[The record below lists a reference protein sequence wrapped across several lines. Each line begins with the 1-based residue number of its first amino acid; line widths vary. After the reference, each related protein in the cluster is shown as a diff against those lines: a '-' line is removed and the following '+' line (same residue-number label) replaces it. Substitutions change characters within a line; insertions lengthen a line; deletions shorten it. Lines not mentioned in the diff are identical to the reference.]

1 MSPKVSIIVPVYK
14 AEKYLHRCLD
24 SIIAQTF
31 KDWELL
37 LVDDGSPDNSGK
49 LCDEYAQ
56 KDSRIKVFHKK
67 NGGVSSARQMGLD
80 NATGEY
86 TIHADPDDWVEPTML
101 EELYAKAI
109 EDNADMVICDYFNEY
124 TDRQVYTPS
133 KYVGYLDS
141 DYVFRQILSTRMAAA
156 VWNKLIRRSVIISS
170 GAMFPPISY
179 AEDAFFVCQ
188 VLRFKPIVTYFNK
201 AFYHYDHILNSSS
214 LSRFVSESIIK
225 DRLYFDNYFSS
236 ALDAKEYAEE
246 LLLTKRTTKEL
257 AWFVPN
263 FSRKEFIQIHPE
275 INTYYLNKKTGFRIW
290 KLDFFIKLTL
300 LGHDRISRFLYNL
313 ICLRTIPFVKKIIHR

>member
-14 AEKYLHRCLD
+14 AEKYLHRCVD

-56 KDSRIKVFHKK
+56 KDNRIKVFHKE

-170 GAMFPPISY
+170 GAMLSLI
-179 AEDAFFVCQ
+179 
-188 VLRFKPIVTYFNK
+188 
-201 AFYHYDHILNSSS
+201 HI
-214 LSRFVSESIIK
+214 
-225 DRLYFDNYFSS
+225 
-236 ALDAKEYAEE
+236 
-246 LLLTKRTTKEL
+246 
-257 AWFVPN
+257 
-263 FSRKEFIQIHPE
+263 
-275 INTYYLNKKTGFRIW
+275 
-290 KLDFFIKLTL
+290 
-300 LGHDRISRFLYNL
+300 
-313 ICLRTIPFVKKIIHR
+313 